1 MMAYGCMAT
10 LAQRVRRTSLLERRD
25 ADVVPHVLRGWN
37 AGPASDAASIAEN
50 LLSCSWLIHVDIGV
64 LEVMC
69 FQCVLFPEC

>member
-1 MMAYGCMAT
+1 MAT

-50 LLSCSWLIHVDIGV
+50 LRSSSWLIHFHISM
-64 LEVMC
+64 LELTC
-69 FQCVLFPEC
+69 FLNGYAVRR